1 MRASSRARTLALLV
15 PLHVPYALTDAV
27 AFGTEAYLSAFNA
40 AVAPI
45 LQ

>member
-27 AFGTEAYLSAFNA
+27 VFVLGDRRQDREHQL
-40 AVAPI
+40 
-45 LQ
+45 